1 MDWGLIVYSYFPFIW
16 VARVAR
22 LVFISWMIPFI
33 IWYKLKHNK
42 RITQMFLCKSI
53 KNKLNSTDIRKNS
66 RANASSQNRWQKMS
80 AKTISDNFFPIVI
93 IHQQAHF
100 RSCIKKYHDLY
111 HYDDILENPIRITEI
126 RSKIINGD

>member
-42 RITQMFLCKSI
+42 NVQLTTINELCKVFECD
-53 KNKLNSTDIRKNS
+53 LLD
-66 RANASSQNRWQKMS
+66 
-80 AKTISDNFFPIVI
+80 VI
-93 IHQQAHF
+93 AYIPDYEEAVE
-100 RSCIKKYHDLY
+100 KK
-111 HYDDILENPIRITEI
+111 
-126 RSKIINGD
+126 